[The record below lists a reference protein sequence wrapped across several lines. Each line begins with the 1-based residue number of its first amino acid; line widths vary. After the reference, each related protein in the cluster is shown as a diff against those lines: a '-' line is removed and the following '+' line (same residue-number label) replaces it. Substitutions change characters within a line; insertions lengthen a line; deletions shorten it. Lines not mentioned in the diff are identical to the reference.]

1 MLKLFENRFINTM
14 KTLAASVEDIKA
26 TRSPSPR
33 NSSHV
38 GAVSQVSQVG
48 AARAVGLKSNYQVR
62 AIDRAGAVSGGSLR
76 TPVSQLRAL
85 PPVSSR
91 RTEAQAGAQAG
102 EETDSCVLASI
113 KVSLSCARAH
123 TNLLARSITRAQSL
137 ALVCA

>member
-38 GAVSQVSQVG
+38 GAVSQVSQVSQVG

-123 TNLLARSITRAQSL
+123 TQMYIYIYI
-137 ALVCA
+137 